1 MKIIIGILTIKMV
14 KLHIVPAIQES
25 WTIEEVAQKAT
36 PPGWEEVFEYA
47 MHEIKSASEV
57 VEIERKK
64 YRICPMQRDLF
75 RAFNLVPFDQVK
87 VVILGQDPY
96 PQVLSNGI
104 PRATGL
110 SFSVRKS
117 DFIPSSLQNIYKELQ
132 DDIPDFKTPD
142 HGCLEGWARQGVL
155 FLNTALTLREGE
167 SGSHVNVWQG
177 FTRKVIRKIVE
188 ENEDVIFVLWGG
200 FAQKMTNVIGGA
212 VTTLTS
218 AHPSGRS
225 ANRGFFGCKHFSQIN
240 ENLNEKGYKTINW
253 NDL

>member
-1 MKIIIGILTIKMV
+1 MVRLHVVPMIK
-14 KLHIVPAIQES
+14 ED
-25 WTIEEVAQKAT
+25 WTVEEVAQKAT
-36 PPGWEEVFEYA
+36 PPGWEEIFKYTMPEL
-47 MHEIKSASEV
+47 ENISEV
-57 VEIERKK
+57 VERERKI
-64 YRICPMQRDLF
+64 YRICPMQQDLF
-75 RAFNLVPFDQVK
+75 RAFNLVSFDRVK

-110 SFSVRKS
+110 SFSVRKD
-117 DFIPSSLQNIYKELQ
+117 DFIPSSLENIYKELQ
-132 DDIPDFKTPD
+132 DDIPGFEPPK

-155 FLNTALTLREGE
+155 FLNTALTLRED
-167 SGSHVNVWQG
+167 SPKSHINVWQG

-200 FAQKMTNVIGGA
+200 FAQKMMSVIGSS
-212 VTTLTS
+212 VTILTS
-218 AHPSGRS
+218 ADPSGRS

-240 ENLNEKGYKTINW
+240 ENLIEKGYEPIDW